1 MTSLPAAQFGLVDRG
16 TIAPGM
22 WADLVIF
29 EPDGIVDRAT
39 YEDPFQPAA
48 GIRHVVVNGR
58 AVIRNGDAT
67 PTLPGRVL
75 RNGR

>member
-1 MTSLPAAQFGLVDRG
+1 LADRG
-16 TIAPGM
+16 TIATGM
-22 WADLVIF
+22 WADLVVF

-39 YEDPFQPAA
+39 YENPFQAAA

-58 AVIRNGDAT
+58 AVIRNGEPT
-67 PTLPGRVL
+67 TTLPGRVL